1 MSTQSHISGYHAT
14 TTAISSCVVQ
24 RDPTILEKENSTIR
38 SCISSLT
45 ALRDN
50 LLVTESPGLGWSSH
64 LLQLVGGRGEK
75 EDRIDEHRDVPNN
88 TITKTQT
95 AEKDGKKANDT
106 QYIFMHKEWKHR
118 PLKSL
123 LQRRGQV
130 WNISSLLLSPKELSC
145 LKMVMKQH

>member
-24 RDPTILEKENSTIR
+24 QDPIILEKENSTIR

-45 ALRDN
+45 AIAVRDN
-50 LLVTESPGLGWSSH
+50 LLVTELPGLGWSSH
-64 LLQLVGGRGEK
+64 LLQLAGGRGEK

-95 AEKDGKKANDT
+95 AEKDGKKRMT
-106 QYIFMHKEWKHR
+106 R
-118 PLKSL
+118 
-123 LQRRGQV
+123 
-130 WNISSLLLSPKELSC
+130 NIYLCTRSENIGL
-145 LKMVMKQH
+145 

>member
-24 RDPTILEKENSTIR
+24 QDPIILEKENSTIR
-38 SCISSLT
+38 SCISS
-45 ALRDN
+45 
-50 LLVTESPGLGWSSH
+50 LVTESPGLGWSSH
-64 LLQLVGGRGEK
+64 LLQLAGGRGEK

-106 QYIFMHKEWKHR
+106 QYIFMHKE
-118 PLKSL
+118 
-123 LQRRGQV
+123 
-130 WNISSLLLSPKELSC
+130 
-145 LKMVMKQH
+145 

>member
-106 QYIFMHKEWKHR
+106 QYIFMHKEWK
-118 PLKSL
+118 SL
-123 LQRRGQV
+123 LQRWGQV
-130 WNISSLLLSPKELSC
+130 WNICSLLLSPKELSC

>member
-106 QYIFMHKEWKHR
+106 QYIFMHKE
-118 PLKSL
+118 
-123 LQRRGQV
+123 
-130 WNISSLLLSPKELSC
+130 
-145 LKMVMKQH
+145 